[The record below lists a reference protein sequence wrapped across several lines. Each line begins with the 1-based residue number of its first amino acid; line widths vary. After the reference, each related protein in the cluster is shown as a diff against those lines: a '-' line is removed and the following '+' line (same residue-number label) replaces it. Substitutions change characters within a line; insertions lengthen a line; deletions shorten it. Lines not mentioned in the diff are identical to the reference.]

1 MLGSSSRYYS
11 SSYYPAARGAAA
23 IGTGLIVF
31 FVIMGILGIA
41 AAVMTII
48 GQWKVFKKAGRRP
61 WECLIPV
68 HSTWALFELAGV
80 NPIWMIG
87 VVYASV
93 LNIIPFI
100 GSLASAGFLCF
111 VMIWLNIRVAKA
123 FNKGPGF
130 GVGLAL
136 LPFVW
141 YPMLG
146 MGPAQ
151 YVGFKKVVNK
161 PGEDNQPVGQQEPP
175 KTETK

>member
-11 SSYYPAARGAAA
+11 SSYYPSARGAAA
-23 IGTGLIVF
+23 LGTGLIVF
-31 FVIMGILGIA
+31 FVIMGILAVA

-68 HSTWALFELAGV
+68 HSTWAL
-80 NPIWMIG
+80 I
-87 VVYASV
+87 VYASV
-93 LNIIPFI
+93 LNIIPII
-100 GSLASAGFLCF
+100 GSLASAGIICF

-136 LPFVW
+136 LSFVF

-161 PGEDNQPVGQQEPP
+161 PGEDNEPVSNAQPEQP
-175 KTETK
+175 KDETK